1 MKLDVHIDSD
11 LSASLQAEIVAAE
24 KAVTVG
30 VTRTGEALKAAWRTQ
45 VTSAGLGRR
54 LANAICGLDQL
65 LGKGK
70 ARKKA
75 TIPEGSPSILLAHSP
90 GGDAAVEVGR
100 GPLGDPQNP
109 GGPF

>member
-1 MKLDVHIDSD
+1 MKLDVHVDGD
-11 LSASLQAEIVAAE
+11 LSAAFEAEIVAAE

-65 LGKGK
+65 LGEGK
-70 ARKKA
+70 AQE
-75 TIPEGSPSILLAHSP
+75 EGDDS
-90 GGDAAVEVGR
+90 GGVALDLV
-100 GPLGDPQNP
+100 GPLAEATRPSRSVVAL
-109 GGPF
+109 